1 MMPRHGSHAEPFR
14 THPTAGE
21 RFLLTAIRA
30 WAKLRAAGEQ
40 PHAIVEESLALQASS
55 RVAGLFT
62 AWIRAVE
69 STSRRPIQ
77 IQCAHCGGLSSD
89 EQRLIY
95 ACGLSAVA
103 MDVGARLIAPVVF
116 DARPVMAL
124 GRALNAG
131 LAAVG
136 LPLPARLIDVQADN
150 DAGISMGAVAS
161 PTVH

>member
-40 PHAIVEESLALQASS
+40 PQ
-55 RVAGLFT
+55 
-62 AWIRAVE
+62 
-69 STSRRPIQ
+69 
-77 IQCAHCGGLSSD
+77 
-89 EQRLIY
+89 
-95 ACGLSAVA
+95 A